1 MHGNGSG
8 NGVGG
13 SEWLAATPFVLCVA
27 CKKFPVEEE
36 LPVEVPFVSRERERC
51 YSLRLKVHRVF
62 CFSSQIRYILIAI
75 W

>member
-1 MHGNGSG
+1 MHG

-36 LPVEVPFVSRERERC
+36 LPVEVPFVSREREMLLPPFKSTPR
-51 YSLRLKVHRVF
+51 
-62 CFSSQIRYILIAI
+62 ILFFKSNSVYFDCHLVK
-75 W
+75 